1 VKRHNYLNHEQVI
14 KIRKIGERDR
24 LWVKSLWEENW
35 HGDFMITRGRTHRL
49 DDVDGFIA
57 EKGGEKV
64 GLISYRTFNDELE
77 IISMDSLE
85 ESKGIGTALVDAVLA
100 AGKAKGSHRVML
112 ITTNDNTHA
121 LRFWQKRGF
130 RLVKVYP
137 GAVDESRKLKPG
149 ISLLGNDGIPLRDE
163 IELEIKF
170 L

>member
-1 VKRHNYLNHEQVI
+1 VKRHKYLKPEQVI

-24 LWVKSLWEENW
+24 PWVKTLWEENW

-57 EKGGEKV
+57 EINGEKA
-64 GLISYRTFNDELE
+64 GLITCRTFNDELE
-77 IISMDSLE
+77 ITSMDSLVE
-85 ESKGIGTALVDAVLA
+85 GKGIGTALVDAVLA
-100 AGKAKGSHRVML
+100 AGKAKGVKRVML
-112 ITTNDNTHA
+112 ITTNDNMQA

-163 IELEIKF
+163 IELEIKV
-170 L
+170 

>member
-1 VKRHNYLNHEQVI
+1 MKPEQVI

-24 LWVKSLWEENW
+24 PWVKTLWEENW

-57 EKGGEKV
+57 EINGEKA
-64 GLISYRTFNDELE
+64 GLITYRTYHDELE
-77 IISMDSLE
+77 ITSMDSLVE
-85 ESKGIGTALVDAVLA
+85 GKGIGTALVDAMLA
-100 AGKAKGSHRVML
+100 AGKARGVKRVML
-112 ITTNDNTHA
+112 ITTNDNMQA
-121 LRFWQKRGF
+121 LRFWQKQGF

-163 IELEIKF
+163 IELEIRF
-170 L
+170 QG